1 MRQMTLD
8 DFLPVG
14 RDPLLKEAARIIVTS
29 GRVSMGSVQRQ
40 LNLGYT
46 RARQIMEQLADE
58 GVIGRDY
65 ESTNPGRPLMTE
77 EEYLAW
83 IR

>member
-8 DFLPVG
+8 EFLPVG
-14 RDPLLKEAARIIVTS
+14 QDPLLKEAARIIVTS
-29 GRVSMGSVQRQ
+29 GKVSMGAVQRQ

-46 RARQIMEQLADE
+46 RAKQIMEQLADE
-58 GVIGRDY
+58 GVIDRDY
-65 ESTNPGRPLMTE
+65 DCTNPSRPLMTE